1 MLPLYERIDKLC
13 KDSGT
18 NITQMCKEA
27 GVQRSALSDYKSGKN
42 KTISFANLQ
51 KIADFFKMTVDEL
64 VNGETKKS
72 PDTEMSEDDELNE
85 LMEELKIA
93 DVDYMPCKDNSIYH
107 PGRAAYLYVNGQQ
120 AGVFGELHPTIAD
133 NYGVEDRVYIA
144 EISVDT
150 LVAVGTGAVQVKPLP
165 KFPASTRDMAV
176 IVAED
181 VAASDLEKAIRGAG
195 SELLDD
201 VKIFDVYQGG
211 QIAEGYKSIAFA
223 LTFQADRTLTVEE
236 VSVEYD
242 KIFAVL
248 EEKFNAAMRA

>member
-85 LMEELKIA
+85 LMEELKNNPGKRLLFSKTKKATKEDIEKIIA
-93 DVDYMPCKDNSIYH
+93 MIDILTGGNDN
-107 PGRAAYLYVNGQQ
+107 
-120 AGVFGELHPTIAD
+120 
-133 NYGVEDRVYIA
+133 
-144 EISVDT
+144 
-150 LVAVGTGAVQVKPLP
+150 
-165 KFPASTRDMAV
+165 
-176 IVAED
+176 
-181 VAASDLEKAIRGAG
+181 
-195 SELLDD
+195 
-201 VKIFDVYQGG
+201 
-211 QIAEGYKSIAFA
+211 GYYF
-223 LTFQADRTLTVEE
+223 
-236 VSVEYD
+236 
-242 KIFAVL
+242 
-248 EEKFNAAMRA
+248 